1 MPISRPS
8 RFFAPVLAALRPGTS
23 VLPQQ
28 CTCLLL
34 ATLLL
39 VPAAGAQDVPLPD
52 RLADEMTLEGVT
64 GYDESIPRPEDVLG
78 YQIGTHHTE
87 PAHVVRYFEA
97 VAEASPRVRLEGHG
111 RTYEGRRLIHAFVT
125 TEGQLGQLG
134 QIRQRNN
141 RLVRNPEGVSDGALA
156 DMPGV
161 AYMGYSIHGDEA
173 SGTEAALLLLYHL
186 AAGRGPAIERT
197 LENLVTIIDPM
208 FNPDGRSRF
217 TTWVNQNRG
226 EAPTADPQDREHEQ
240 PWPGGRT
247 NHYAFDLNR
256 DWLPAQHPA
265 TQGRLRVFHDWHPQ
279 LLTDFHEMGKND
291 SYFFQP
297 GIPSRTNPNTPQENQ
312 DLTGR
317 LAEYHAQALDDIGS
331 LYYTRESYDDFYY
344 GKGSTYPDINGSVG
358 ILFEQASSRSLKQ
371 ETNRGVLHYA
381 FTVRNQFAPSLSSL
395 RGLVEMRT
403 DFLSYQRDFY
413 ASADDFADEAPASAY
428 VVGLEGQRTRAQAMA
443 KVLQRHHVEIHRLD
457 ENVEAN
463 GQTFQAG
470 SAYVVP
476 TDQTQGRLVDAFME
490 RTTTFP
496 DSLFYD
502 VSTWTLP
509 LAFNTDY
516 TEIEGGASGLLGE
529 EITPVAYDG
538 GNLVGG
544 RSSYAYLMRWD
555 RYFAP
560 RALHRFQE
568 AGIEPRLLTKPVTA
582 QAGGQVREFPRGTV
596 VIPVRTRSM
605 ESASDYPPADSTYAM
620 ARRAAQEDH
629 VRIFGLESG
638 LTRGGPDLGSGSA
651 PVLERPKMA
660 LLVGEGT
667 NAYNAGEVW
676 HLMTERFDTPI
687 SLLNTEDVEDAD
699 LSRYN
704 TMVMAGGYGYGDMPP
719 EAVKQWVRGGG
730 HLIALDDATG
740 WAAEHDLADLEKKA
754 DVDTD
759 SLFQDVPYAKLQN
772 AYGAQQI
779 GGSIF
784 RAEIDD
790 THPLMYGYSGDTVP
804 FFTSGTT
811 FFEPPT
817 GPGEQVAT
825 YTEEPRLSGYVSAEM
840 RRKAAGSMAVAT
852 QDEGGGQVTVFA
864 DNPNFRAFWY
874 GTNGMFL
881 NAVFLGPAF

>member
-1 MPISRPS
+1 MPNPRRSRVLS
-8 RFFAPVLAALRPGTS
+8 CALALLLAAPVLAAP
-23 VLPQQ
+23 V
-28 CTCLLL
+28 
-34 ATLLL
+34 
-39 VPAAGAQDVPLPD
+39 AGAQDVPLPG

-64 GYDESIPRPEDVLG
+64 GYDESVPRPKDVLG

-97 VAEASPRVRLEGHG
+97 VAEASPRVALDGHG

-125 TEGQLGQLG
+125 TEDQLGQLD
-134 QIRQRNN
+134 QIRRRNN
-141 RLVRNPEGVSDGALA
+141 RLVRSPEDVADGALS
-156 DMPGV
+156 DMPAV
-161 AYMGYSIHGDEA
+161 AFMGYSIHGDEA
-173 SGTEAALLLLYHL
+173 SGTEAAMLLLYHL
-186 AAGRGPAIERT
+186 AAGRGPTIEGK
-197 LENLVTIIDPM
+197 LEDLVTIIDPM

-247 NHYAFDLNR
+247 NHYWFDLNR

-265 TQGRLRVFHDWHPQ
+265 TQGRLDVFHNWHPQ
-279 LLTDFHEMGKND
+279 LVTDFHEMGKND

-297 GIPSRTNPNTPQENQ
+297 GIPSRTNPNTPQQNQ

-317 LAEYHAQALDDIGS
+317 LAEYHARALDDIGS
-331 LYYTRESYDDFYY
+331 LYYTRESFDDFYY
-344 GKGSTYPDINGSVG
+344 GKGSTYPDVNGSVG

-381 FTVRNQFAPSLSSL
+381 FTVRNQFTTSLSSL
-395 RGLVEMRT
+395 RGLAEMRT
-403 DFLSYQRDFY
+403 DFLGYQRDFY
-413 ASADDFADEAPASAY
+413 ASADDFADEAAVNAY
-428 VVGLEGQRTRAQAMA
+428 VVGMEGQRTRAQAMA
-443 KVLQRHHVEIHRLD
+443 KVLQRHDVKIHRLA
-457 ENVEAN
+457 EPVEQD
-463 GQTFQAG
+463 GKTFQAG
-470 SAYVVP
+470 RAYVVP
-476 TDQTQGRLVDAFME
+476 TDQTQGRLVNAFME

-516 TEIEGGASGLLGE
+516 AEIEDGASGLLGE

-538 GNLVGG
+538 GRLAGG

-568 AGIEPRLLTKPVTA
+568 AGIEPRLLTEPVEA
-582 QAGGQVREFPRGTV
+582 EVGGRGRDFPRGTV
-596 VIPVRTRSM
+596 VIPVRSRSL
-605 ESASDYPPADSTYAM
+605 EGPSDYPSPDSIYAM
-620 ARRAAQEDH
+620 ARRAAGQDH
-629 VRIFGLESG
+629 VQIFALESG
-638 LTRGGPDLGSGSA
+638 LTRGGPDLGSDNA
-651 PVLERPKMA
+651 PVLEKPKLA

-667 NAYNAGEVW
+667 SSYNAGEVW
-676 HLMTERFDTPI
+676 HLMTERFGTPI
-687 SLLNTEDVEDAD
+687 TLLNTEEVDNAGA
-699 LSRYN
+699 LARYN
-704 TMVMAGGYGYGDMPP
+704 TLVMAGGYGYGDMPP

-740 WAAEHDLADLEKKA
+740 WAAEHELADLEKKA

-759 SLFQDVPYAKLQN
+759 SLFQDVPYEDLQN

-790 THPLMYGYSGDTVP
+790 THPLMYGYSGDTMP

-817 GPGEQVAT
+817 GPGERVAT
-825 YTEEPRLSGYVSAEM
+825 YTEAPRLSGYVSEEM
-840 RRKAAGSMAVAT
+840 KRKAAGSMAVAT

-874 GTNGMFL
+874 GTNGVFL
-881 NAVFLGPAF
+881 NAVFLGPAL